1 MAYLGGSKKGER
13 VRMDGGRYR
22 AFISYSHRDS
32 RWASW
37 LHRALESY
45 RPPKPLIGTVTQRG
59 EVPKRLAPIFRDRD
73 ELASATDLGTLLNA
87 ALAGSACQVVICS
100 PQAAQSKWVN
110 EEILAF
116 KRLGREDRIF
126 CLIVGGEPNG
136 SDMPGRSDEECF
148 PPALRFRLGPDG
160 NLSSERTEP
169 IAADARPG
177 KDGKNNAKL
186 KLIAGLL
193 GVGFDALKRRE
204 QQRRQ
209 RRLFLVTC
217 GAMTGMVLAI
227 GLSAYALIQRSA
239 AQRQAI
245 RAEAE
250 AEAAKQTTKI
260 LVNLFRISDPSEARG
275 NSVTAREMLDQGAA
289 RVDRELAKQPAIQA
303 TLMDTLGTVYVGLGL
318 YGQARPLLDRA
329 VATRRRLDAESP
341 ALSESLAHA
350 ADLMTLQ
357 ADYAA
362 AEKAYREA
370 LALQAPKPGSPQNQ
384 AALPATLHGLGTLL
398 TLEGRYTE
406 SERTLREA
414 LARQRQLF
422 AGANADVAR
431 TLQDLARA
439 LAEEGNLKEAIP
451 MMESAVAMERQ
462 LRGAEPHPRLA
473 DVITDLGSLR
483 DRNGDYGAAENLF
496 REALAM
502 NRRLLGAKH
511 PDIAVGLNNLAGAIA
526 DRGDLIGAESTY
538 REALA
543 MQRELLGNV
552 HPEVA
557 NTLNNIAFM
566 LYDRGERKGAMAT
579 ELESLAIYR
588 QLFPAGHPSV
598 ASVMNRIGFWLTQA
612 GEYADADRYIREALA
627 MRRRLLGD
635 DSHVDVASS
644 LTNLAVLLV
653 ATGKYQEALVS
664 ARDAT
669 DIYTAA
675 LSPLHWKTAIA
686 ESAEGAALTGLG
698 QYPPAEKLL
707 VHSTAILNKD
717 PGVSAAFAVLARG
730 YLDRLHRSQEHTRVA
745 LKSARGLPDAT
756 VAQPIALNTKP

>member
-1 MAYLGGSKKGER
+1 MEGG
-13 VRMDGGRYR
+13 YR

-37 LHRALESY
+37 LHSSLESY

-73 ELASATDLGTLLNA
+73 ELASATDLGTLINA

-126 CLIVGGEPNG
+126 CLIVGGEPNA

-217 GAMTGMVLAI
+217 GAMTGMVFAI

-250 AEAAKQTTKI
+250 AEAAKKTTKI

-275 NSVTAREMLDQGAA
+275 NSVTAREMLDMGAA
-289 RVDRELAKQPAIQA
+289 RIDQELAKQPAIQA

-329 VATRRRLDAESP
+329 VATRRRLDANSP
-341 ALSESLAHA
+341 DLSESLAHA

-370 LALQAPKPGSPQNQ
+370 VALQAPKPGNPQDQ
-384 AALPATLHGLGTLL
+384 AALAATLHGLGTLL
-398 TLEGRYTE
+398 TQEGRYAE

-414 LARQRQLF
+414 LTQQRRLF
-422 AGANADVAR
+422 AGANGDIAR
-431 TLQDLARA
+431 TLQDLALA
-439 LAEEGNLKEAIP
+439 LAEEDKLKESLQ
-451 MMESAVAMERQ
+451 MMESALAMERE
-462 LRGAEPHPRLA
+462 LRGADPHPRLA
-473 DVITDLGSLR
+473 DVINDLGSLR
-483 DRNGDYGAAENLF
+483 DRNGDYLTAENLF
-496 REALAM
+496 REAIAM

-511 PDIAVGLNNLAGAIA
+511 PDIAVGLNNLAGAMA
-526 DRGDLIGAESTY
+526 DNGDLIGAESTY
-538 REALA
+538 RQALA

-566 LYDRGERKGAMAT
+566 QYDRGETKSAMAT
-579 ELESLAIYR
+579 EQESLAIYR
-588 QLFPAGHPSV
+588 KLFPAGHPSV
-598 ASVMNRIGFWLTQA
+598 ASVMNRIGFWLTLA

-635 DSHVDVASS
+635 DSRLQVASS

-653 ATGKYQEALVS
+653 ATGKYQEALAA

-669 DIYTAA
+669 DSYTAA

-686 ESAEGAALTGLG
+686 ESAAGAALAGLG
-698 QYPPAEKLL
+698 QYPDAEKLL
-707 VHSTAILNKD
+707 VHSTTILNKD
-717 PGVSAAFAVLARG
+717 PGAPAAFAVLARS
-730 YLDRLHRSQEHTRVA
+730 YLERLHQSQKHARVVA
-745 LKSARGLPDAT
+745 LKSARGMPGAT
-756 VAQPIALNTKP
+756 AAPPITLAAQHP